1 MIVVG
6 GNGVGKILFVKGL
19 SYIKDWWISGVGLI
33 IMIDGIE
40 IFFMNFMDC
49 RLKVFDLGGDEV
61 MFSLY
66 YFFLLENIFY

>member
-1 MIVVG
+1 
-6 GNGVGKILFVKGL
+6 
-19 SYIKDWWISGVGLI
+19 
-33 IMIDGIE
+33 MIDGIE

-66 YFFLLENIFY
+66 YFFLFENIFYQVVFDMSVYMVIKILCLVYQFGRVEFWF